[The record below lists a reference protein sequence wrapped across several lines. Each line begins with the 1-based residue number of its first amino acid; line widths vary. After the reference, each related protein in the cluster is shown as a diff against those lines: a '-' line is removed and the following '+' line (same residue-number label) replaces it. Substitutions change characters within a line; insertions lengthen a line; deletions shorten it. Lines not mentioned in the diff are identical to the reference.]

1 MPHYGVLNK
10 DKNNA
15 ILICHA
21 LTGDAHAVGWHE
33 GDKKLG
39 WWEIIIGPG
48 KALDTNKYFIICI
61 DAECGYRLLGNGF
74 DRLVG
79 LVLVAFGVFCKRQI
93 FFSNGG
99 SRQCCIEWTLK
110 TVR

>member
-1 MPHYGVLNK
+1 MLVGRKRVVVGEIIDDFFNPHGVFGRLF
-10 DKNNA
+10 
-15 ILICHA
+15 
-21 LTGDAHAVGWHE
+21 AVGQE
-33 GDKKLG
+33 TADVGVASGID
-39 WWEIIIGPG
+39 
-48 KALDTNKYFIICI
+48 I

-99 SRQCCIEWTLK
+99 SRQCCVVWTLK